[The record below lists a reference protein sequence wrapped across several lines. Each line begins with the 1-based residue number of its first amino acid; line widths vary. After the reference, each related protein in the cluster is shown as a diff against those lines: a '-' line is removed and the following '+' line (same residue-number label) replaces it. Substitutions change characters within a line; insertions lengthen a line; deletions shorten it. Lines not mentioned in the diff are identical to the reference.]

1 MKTRK
6 PNWQNILLALALTFG
21 LMFGAGNTAYAKP
34 NSSLNLNELNWS
46 VQYMIDQSQT
56 VLGNSQF
63 TAPRDNRGLALS
75 PDGRYLYAGYNNGPE
90 VRKIDLTQAD
100 YTAATIA
107 RTTASRGKAIAVDDQ
122 GRVYLAEGGSIK
134 VLDADLS
141 AVQYTISGAGL
152 VTKCEGIAVQREGGI
167 LALYATERG
176 GPNTLTRWVLTESGS
191 IVTGASPAGLDGDGI
206 ITVAGASDMRGV
218 AIDSAGRI
226 WIADPSATIG
236 NGKVF
241 RLDNDGT
248 NLVSNT
254 SVPNPYAIAF
264 NGDEVLVTGGYQR
277 VISVLNMDDLSVV
290 DTIIPPWSSLELD
303 LDGNSSNGSLTGIVV
318 TPDGFYVTNEAGQ
331 TANEKST
338 YGIDDGNSGDV
349 DGKHY
354 TDLTHDDN
362 DPILFATNPPPASPN
377 ATITIHVHTGVAP
390 GTGQA
395 GYRVH
400 VYNPGGSEIAW
411 KDTSAGGDAAFLL
424 NNGNYEY
431 SIEKNGSYS
440 ARQSFTVA
448 GIDTTVN
455 YQLSSVTIKVGDH
468 QDGVHQG
475 YRVHVYRAADAGG
488 GEWAWQ
494 DSDANGLTTFYMVDG
509 SYSYKVEKNASYSAT
524 KNFDVVYLTDY
535 DLEFL
540 LSKVTV
546 TIGDHQGG
554 LHQGY
559 RVHVYRAADAGGG
572 EWAWQDSDANGLTT
586 FYMVD
591 GSYSYKVE
599 KNASYSATKNFDVV
613 YLTDYDLE
621 FLLSKVTVTIGDH
634 QGGLH
639 QGYRVHVY
647 RAADAGG
654 GEWAWQDSDANG
666 LTTFYMVDGSY
677 SYKVEKNSS
686 YSTAKNFDVVY
697 SNDYNLE
704 YKLSKVVVKVTNKAG
719 QVLAS
724 YRVHVYRAA
733 AGGGGEWAWQDSDA
747 SGLTTFYMVDGSY
760 SYKVE
765 KGCYWSVATDF
776 TVVYSNDLSLTH
788 KATVV
793 ATIKVGDHFGGYHD
807 GYLVR
812 VFAAGGGE
820 LANAWSAGGGLATFE
835 LDALGNYEYRVE
847 KSGAVGPKKPF
858 QLCVS
863 QTIEYKLS
871 KVEIK
876 VGDHFGGGHAGYLVR
891 VFNAGA
897 GEWGNA
903 WSNASGLTTFWLIEG
918 SYEYRIEK
926 NGAIGPKLPFT
937 VVYSHDYNGD
947 PDKDSLLE
955 YKLSR
960 VIIKVTNKAG
970 QSLSGYLVR
979 VFNAGAGEWGN
990 AWSDANGLTTYWLI
1004 EGGYEY
1010 RLEKGCYTSDKSP
1023 FTVVYSNDYTLVK
1036 KAIQNITIK
1045 VGDNLSTGHSG
1056 YLVRVYKTGGSEL
1069 ANQWS
1074 NGSGLTSFD
1083 LDALGSYQYVVEKN
1097 GAKSAKKTVTTQLC
1111 SVTSL
1116 EYKLATVTVKAS
1128 DTANVGHSGYLVRVY
1143 NNGAGEWGNAWSNS
1157 GGMTTFYLIE
1167 GNYEY
1172 LIEKNGAKS
1181 QKYDFSVAVPAP
1193 NADNKGLEYDLAK
1206 VTVKAS
1212 DTANVGHSGYLVRI
1226 YNNGAG
1232 EWGNAWT
1239 NGGGLATFYLIEGN
1253 YAYLIEKNGAKSARY
1268 DFTVDPPTSADNQ
1281 DLEYKLAMV
1290 TVKASDTANVGH
1302 SGYLVRIYNDG
1313 ASEWGNAWTN
1323 GGGLATFY
1331 LIEGNYEYLI
1341 EKNGAKSAKYDFS
1354 LAAPAPNADD
1364 KNLEYDLAKIT
1375 VKASDTANVGHSG
1388 YLVRIYNNGAGEWG
1402 NAWTNGGGL
1411 ATFYLIEGNYEY
1423 LIEKNGAKSAKYD
1436 FTVDPPTSAD
1446 NQDLEYKLATVTV
1459 KASDT
1464 TDVGHSGYLVRVYN
1478 NGAGEWG
1485 NAWTSGGGLATFY
1498 LIEGNYE
1505 YLIEK
1510 NGAKSAKY
1518 DFNVAAPAPNA
1529 NDKSLEYEL
1538 AKVVIHVQ
1546 NSGGNP
1552 LSGYLARIYNYPTT
1566 TEWGNAWTNG
1576 SGDAVFYLIEGGY
1589 QYQVEKNGSNS
1600 DKLPIEGFTIV
1611 APPPGNNQTLNHTVP

>member
-1 MKTRK
+1 
-6 PNWQNILLALALTFG
+6 
-21 LMFGAGNTAYAKP
+21 
-34 NSSLNLNELNWS
+34 
-46 VQYMIDQSQT
+46 
-56 VLGNSQF
+56 
-63 TAPRDNRGLALS
+63 
-75 PDGRYLYAGYNNGPE
+75 
-90 VRKIDLTQAD
+90 
-100 YTAATIA
+100 
-107 RTTASRGKAIAVDDQ
+107 
-122 GRVYLAEGGSIK
+122 
-134 VLDADLS
+134 
-141 AVQYTISGAGL
+141 
-152 VTKCEGIAVQREGGI
+152 
-167 LALYATERG
+167 
-176 GPNTLTRWVLTESGS
+176 
-191 IVTGASPAGLDGDGI
+191 
-206 ITVAGASDMRGV
+206 
-218 AIDSAGRI
+218 
-226 WIADPSATIG
+226 
-236 NGKVF
+236 
-241 RLDNDGT
+241 
-248 NLVSNT
+248 
-254 SVPNPYAIAF
+254 
-264 NGDEVLVTGGYQR
+264 
-277 VISVLNMDDLSVV
+277 
-290 DTIIPPWSSLELD
+290 
-303 LDGNSSNGSLTGIVV
+303 
-318 TPDGFYVTNEAGQ
+318 
-331 TANEKST
+331 
-338 YGIDDGNSGDV
+338 
-349 DGKHY
+349 
-354 TDLTHDDN
+354 
-362 DPILFATNPPPASPN
+362 
-377 ATITIHVHTGVAP
+377 
-390 GTGQA
+390 
-395 GYRVH
+395 
-400 VYNPGGSEIAW
+400 
-411 KDTSAGGDAAFLL
+411 
-424 NNGNYEY
+424 
-431 SIEKNGSYS
+431 
-440 ARQSFTVA
+440 
-448 GIDTTVN
+448 
-455 YQLSSVTIKVGDH
+455 
-468 QDGVHQG
+468 
-475 YRVHVYRAADAGG
+475 
-488 GEWAWQ
+488 
-494 DSDANGLTTFYMVDG
+494 
-509 SYSYKVEKNASYSAT
+509 
-524 KNFDVVYLTDY
+524 
-535 DLEFL
+535 
-540 LSKVTV
+540 
-546 TIGDHQGG
+546 
-554 LHQGY
+554 
-559 RVHVYRAADAGGG
+559 
-572 EWAWQDSDANGLTT
+572 
-586 FYMVD
+586 MVD

-876 VGDHFGGGHAGYLVR
+876 VGDHFGGGHAGYLVRVFNAGAGEWGNAWSNASGLTTFWLIEGNYEYRVESGGAVGPKIAFAVVYSNDYPLEYKLSKVEIKVGDHFGGGHASYLVRVFNAGAGEWGNAWSNASGLTTFWLIEGNYEYRVESGGAVGPKIAFAVVYSNDYPLEYKLSKVEIKVGDHFGGGHASYLVR